1 MASFVFRWLPLIL
14 ERLRPLVPV
23 LGCSDEGGFPKPLS
37 SEDEARYLDLLR
49 KGDPSAKRILIE
61 HNLRLVAH
69 VVKKFDNVGEPV
81 DDLISIGTVGLVKA
95 IETYDETKG
104 TRLATYAARCIEN
117 EILMFLR
124 STRRAR
130 REVFLYEP
138 IGTDQEGNE
147 ITLMDVLGSD
157 ADEITDA
164 VSSKMELETLIGKMN
179 FLDRKERRVLE
190 LRYGLNGG
198 PAKTQREVAAM
209 LGISRSYIS
218 RIEKKAVSR
227 LWREMA
233 TEGYI

>member
-1 MASFVFRWLPLIL
+1 MLASFVFHWFPLVL

-117 EILMFLR
+117 DNSKSIV
-124 STRRAR
+124 R
-130 REVFLYEP
+130 REYLA
-138 IGTDQEGNE
+138 G
-147 ITLMDVLGSD
+147 
-157 ADEITDA
+157 
-164 VSSKMELETLIGKMN
+164 
-179 FLDRKERRVLE
+179 
-190 LRYGLNGG
+190 
-198 PAKTQREVAAM
+198 
-209 LGISRSYIS
+209 
-218 RIEKKAVSR
+218 
-227 LWREMA
+227 
-233 TEGYI
+233 

>member
-1 MASFVFRWLPLIL
+1 M
-14 ERLRPLVPV
+14 ERQK
-23 LGCSDEGGFPKPLS
+23 SGFPIRHKCN
-37 SEDEARYLDLLR
+37 
-49 KGDPSAKRILIE
+49 IFF
-61 HNLRLVAH
+61 RLTTD
-69 VVKKFDNVGEPV
+69 F
-81 DDLISIGTVGLVKA
+81 
-95 IETYDETKG
+95 ET
-104 TRLATYAARCIEN
+104 

-179 FLDRKERRVLE
+179 FLDRKERQVLE
-190 LRYGLNGG
+190 LRYGLNGA